1 MFYCVSTTYK
11 AGGVVYRKVYPVNSS
26 VKPLDTEYEKEWET
40 EVNRYFDTEDEAN
53 KYYTKVSASTT

>member
-26 VKPLDTEYEKEWET
+26 VKPLDTEYEREWET
-40 EVNRYFDTEDEAN
+40 QVKRYFDTEDEAN
-53 KYYTKVSASTT
+53 KY

>member
-26 VKPLDTEYEKEWET
+26 VKPLDTEHEREWET
-40 EVNRYFDTEDEAN
+40 EVKRYFDTEDEAN
-53 KYYTKVSASTT
+53 KYFARVSA

>member
-11 AGGVVYRKVYPVNSS
+11 AGGVVYRKIYPVNSS
-26 VKPLDTEYEKEWET
+26 VKPLDMEYEREWET

-53 KYYTKVSASTT
+53 KYYAKVSA